1 MFETATV
8 SRSASWSRLP
18 ASIIIHVIAIAMFWQ
33 ARAVPKKYSGIQVVY
48 AAVSSPLWLPRAEH
62 IEAPRGTPEIERAAF
77 RTGSSMP
84 QPAAS
89 TAAFTGFTEDEEA
102 PAAAAPATAI
112 PGDIDA
118 VLRNGLT
125 SEPSPQPGG
134 ASRLGDIPHLAVDS
148 PELPAA
154 PPPAFPD
161 DGVPKKVSYGVK
173 VEPARLMK
181 QTIPVY
187 PPMARKARVEG
198 AVILEAD
205 ITESGALENVK
216 AVEGHPM
223 LIDAAIDAIRQW
235 RYAPARLNGKPTR
248 SSVRV
253 TVNFHLKYE

>member
-1 MFETATV
+1 M
-8 SRSASWSRLP
+8 
-18 ASIIIHVIAIAMFWQ
+18 IHVIAVVMFWQ
-33 ARAVPKKYSGIQVVY
+33 AKTVPKRYSGIQVVY
-48 AAVSSPLWLPRAEH
+48 AAESSPLWFPRTEPIKTA
-62 IEAPRGTPEIERAAF
+62 RGTPEIERTAF
-77 RTGSSMP
+77 RAGSSIP
-84 QPAAS
+84 SPAS
-89 TAAFTGFTEDEEA
+89 TAGFTDFTEDDEA

-112 PGDIDA
+112 HSDIDA
-118 VLRNGLT
+118 VLKNVLG
-125 SEPSPQPGG
+125 SEASPQAGG
-134 ASRLGDIPHLAVDS
+134 TQRFRDIPRLAVDS

-154 PPPAFPD
+154 PPPAFPED
-161 DGVPKKVSYGVK
+161 AVPKKVSNGIK

-187 PPMARKARVEG
+187 PPLARKARVEG

-216 AVEGHPM
+216 VVEGHPM